1 MIAYVM
7 NEIIRAFDAFEFHF
21 SNYGED
27 FDNLSQFLK
36 SSPTKEERNNQLPIL
51 LGSLYDSNL
60 EKKKAFKVAAAIITL
75 ADKEIPK
82 ALGLDNE

>member
-60 EKKKAFKVAAAIITL
+60 EKKKAYRELSSLISIAVEEL
-75 ADKEIPK
+75 PK
-82 ALGLDNE
+82 ALGKSNE